1 MKSKLIIAIAAM
13 GVAVLFSS
21 CAKVPQTEIDAATAA
36 VQGVKDSGADLY
48 VPEAY
53 TALVDSMKSANENVE
68 VAKAKW
74 FPNYSRAKG
83 QLVVI
88 NQMAVDAKSKAEARK
103 VQLKAE
109 TETMIGEVKA
119 LNEENKALIAKAPRG
134 KEGREAL
141 EAIKGDVT
149 VAETTVTEVE
159 ALLANGDLI
168 GSNDKIKAAKEKAT
182 SIKAELDEAI
192 AKKGAAPA
200 AKKAVAA
207 PAAKK
212 AAAAPAAKKAV
223 KK

>member
-21 CAKVPQTEIDAATAA
+21 CAKVPQAEVDAATAA
-36 VQGVKDSGADLY
+36 IQEVKDAGADLY

-53 TALVDSMKSANENVE
+53 QALVDSMKSANEKIE

-74 FPNYSRAKG
+74 FPNYTKAKDL
-83 QLVVI
+83 LVVVS
-88 NQMAVDAKSKAEARK
+88 QMAVDTKAKSEARK
-103 VQLKAE
+103 VELKAE
-109 TETMIGEVKA
+109 TEALIVEVKA
-119 LNEENKALIAKAPRG
+119 LVVENTELIKKAPKG

-141 EAIKGDVT
+141 EAIKSDLA

-182 SIKAELDEAI
+182 SIKTELEEAI
-192 AKKGAAPA
+192 AKKGG
-200 AKKAVAA
+200 KK
-207 PAAKK
+207 
-212 AAAAPAAKKAV
+212 
-223 KK
+223 

>member
-36 VQGVKDSGADLY
+36 VQEVKDAGADLY

-53 TALVDSMKSANENVE
+53 TALVDSMKSANEKVE

-74 FPNYSRAKG
+74 FPNYSKAKA
-83 QLVVI
+83 LLAVVS
-88 NQMAVDAKSKAEARK
+88 QMAVDTKAKSEARK
-103 VQLKAE
+103 VELKAE
-109 TETMIGEVKA
+109 TEAMIVEVKG
-119 LNEENKALIAKAPRG
+119 LVEGNKALIAKAPRG
-134 KEGREAL
+134 KEGKAAL
-141 EAIKGDVT
+141 EAISSDNA

-182 SIKAELDEAI
+182 SVKGELEAAI
-192 AKKGAAPA
+192 AKKGG
-200 AKKAVAA
+200 KK
-207 PAAKK
+207 
-212 AAAAPAAKKAV
+212 
-223 KK
+223 

>member
-36 VQGVKDSGADLY
+36 IQEVKDAGADLY

-53 TALVDSMKSANENVE
+53 QALVDSMKSANEKVE

-74 FPNYSRAKG
+74 FPNYNSSKELLA
-83 QLVVI
+83 VVS
-88 NQMAVDAKSKAEARK
+88 QMAVDTKAKSEARK
-103 VQLKAE
+103 VELKAE
-109 TETMIGEVKA
+109 VEAMIVEVKA
-119 LNEENKALIAKAPRG
+119 LVEENKGLIEKAPKG

-141 EAIKGDVT
+141 EAIKSDVA

-168 GSNDKIKAAKEKAT
+168 GSNDKIKAAKEKVTA
-182 SIKAELDEAI
+182 IKAELEEAI
-192 AKKGAAPA
+192 AKKGG
-200 AKKAVAA
+200 K
-207 PAAKK
+207 
-212 AAAAPAAKKAV
+212 
-223 KK
+223 

>member
-21 CAKVPQTEIDAATAA
+21 CAKVPQAEVDSATAA
-36 VQGVKDSGADLY
+36 IQEVKDAGADLY

-53 TALVDSMKSANENVE
+53 QALVDSMKSANEKIE

-74 FPNYSRAKG
+74 FPNYTKAKE
-83 QLVVI
+83 LLAVV
-88 NQMAVDAKSKAEARK
+88 NQMAVDTKAKSEARK
-103 VQLKAE
+103 VELKAE
-109 TETMIGEVKA
+109 TEAMIVEVKA
-119 LNEENKALIAKAPRG
+119 LVEENKALIAKAPRG

-141 EAIKGDVT
+141 EAIKSDVA

-182 SIKAELDEAI
+182 SIKAELEEAI
-192 AKKGAAPA
+192 AKKGG
-200 AKKAVAA
+200 K
-207 PAAKK
+207 
-212 AAAAPAAKKAV
+212 
-223 KK
+223 

>member
-36 VQGVKDSGADLY
+36 VAEVKDSGADMY

-53 TALVDSMKSANENVE
+53 SALNDSLKAANENVE

-74 FPNYSRAKG
+74 FPNYSKAKE
-83 QLVVI
+83 QLAVVS
-88 NQMAVDAKSKAEARK
+88 QMAVDTKAKAEARK
-103 VQLKAE
+103 VELKAE
-109 TETMIGEVKA
+109 VETMIVEVKA
-119 LNEENKALIAKAPRG
+119 LVEENKALIAKAPKG

-141 EAIKGDVT
+141 EAIKSDVT

-159 ALLANGDLI
+159 ALLANGDLL

-182 SIKAELDEAI
+182 AIKTELEEAI
-192 AKKGAAPA
+192 AKKGG
-200 AKKAVAA
+200 K
-207 PAAKK
+207 
-212 AAAAPAAKKAV
+212 
-223 KK
+223 